1 MTTTIKDGGFE
12 GQYLLMKYKEISNLL
27 SEKYPELLDDA
38 NEHLQGLLLEIWRGK
53 KPILT
58 PGGIQQLQCLTEEE
72 LDIAPTAVLNKPTAT
87 PTIIKG
93 EPKQKEAAKASALD
107 EPHETDRLRRF

>member
-38 NEHLQGLLLEIWRGK
+38 NEHLQGLMLEIWRGK
-53 KPILT
+53 IALET
-58 PGGIQQLQCLTEEE
+58 LIEEK